1 MSKLVLNEDLFE
13 PFELFGPD
21 NSVEE
26 IADVEI
32 PSANA
37 EIGVVEEETPG
48 GPNTG
53 AETGIANQLIEMIN
67 GEWNTIADYNNL
79 IAMLTQYGFEEFI
92 PVIEDINN
100 EENLHVGQLQA
111 LLQKISPNTSSI
123 QQGELEASSEQ
134 MNESVNGKKFSFGL
148 ITNDYPVPRIC
159 NAILINETDDSYT
172 FETSLYKFTIDK
184 DKFNDCLRDGK
195 SIREN
200 DCITFEYKESLNE
213 EYEQID
219 FNDFRSKLN
228 GKEIEML
235 ERFYDESDAFIYYD
249 NKLDRYLIKDT
260 SDEYGP
266 YTLDEL
272 INDIS
277 YTIAEWDKLDN

>member
-1 MSKLVLNEDLFE
+1 MNVLNVLSLSDSQEQSSPSSSVSLFV
-13 PFELFGPD
+13 D
-21 NSVEE
+21 
-26 IADVEI
+26 
-32 PSANA
+32 
-37 EIGVVEEETPG
+37 
-48 GPNTG
+48 
-53 AETGIANQLIEMIN
+53 
-67 GEWNTIADYNNL
+67 
-79 IAMLTQYGFEEFI
+79 
-92 PVIEDINN
+92 
-100 EENLHVGQLQA
+100 
-111 LLQKISPNTSSI
+111 
-123 QQGELEASSEQ
+123 
-134 MNESVNGKKFSFGL
+134 
-148 ITNDYPVPRIC
+148 
-159 NAILINETDDSYT
+159 
-172 FETSLYKFTIDK
+172 DK

>member
-1 MSKLVLNEDLFE
+1 MSKLILNEDLFE
-13 PFELFGPD
+13 PIED
-21 NSVEE
+21 VIS
-26 IADVEI
+26 VEI

-37 EIGVVEEETPG
+37 EIGVVEEETPS
-48 GPNTG
+48 GPATG

-79 IAMLTQYGFEEFI
+79 ITMLTQYGFEEFI

-111 LLQKISPNTSSI
+111 LLQKISPNAESI

-134 MNESVNGKKFSFGL
+134 MNES
-148 ITNDYPVPRIC
+148 
-159 NAILINETDDSYT
+159 
-172 FETSLYKFTIDK
+172 
-184 DKFNDCLRDGK
+184 
-195 SIREN
+195 
-200 DCITFEYKESLNE
+200 LNE
-213 EYEQID
+213 QYEQID